1 MNLRSPGAVARL
13 AVALGLTVFIL
24 WKSDPRA
31 AGQALAD
38 ADWRWV
44 AAAVALV
51 LVDRA
56 LMAWRWLLLLRPVA
70 AGAALTLGVVLRI
83 FFVSTFVGTFL
94 PASVGG
100 DAVRAVSLS
109 RHGVA
114 MADSVA
120 SVLVD
125 RVFGTL
131 SILLVAALAVWFA
144 PAGVPDWLAPGTVAL
159 AAFAVAGVAVGLFHP
174 GAERLTGALLR
185 RLTSG
190 KLLKA
195 GTNLLRSL
203 RRYAHAQTALVSVM
217 GGSIAV
223 QLLRITQAWLLGLA
237 LGITPGFAAYLVY
250 VPVILLV
257 MLLPIT
263 INGIGTSQAAFV
275 WLFAASGVDAADA
288 FALSVLFLALGTV
301 GNLPGGLL
309 YAVGGLHGRTTAA
322 ARTEDLRHF

>member
-13 AVALGLTVFIL
+13 AVALGLTAFIL

-31 AGQALAD
+31 AGQALAT

-44 AAAVALV
+44 GAAIALV
-51 LVDRA
+51 FVDRA

-70 AGAALTLGVVLRI
+70 AGAALTLAPVLRI

-109 RHGVA
+109 RQGVA

-144 PAGVPDWLAPGTVAL
+144 PDGVPTWLAPGTVAL
-159 AAFAVAGVAVGLFHP
+159 AAIAGAGVAIGLFHP

-185 RLTSG
+185 RLASG

-203 RRYAHAQTALVSVM
+203 RRYAHAQGALAGVL

-237 LGITPGFAAYLVY
+237 LGIAPGFTAYLVY
-250 VPVILLV
+250 IPVILLV

-275 WLFAASGVDAADA
+275 WLFAASGVEAADA
-288 FALSVLFLALGTV
+288 FALSVLFLALGTI

-309 YAVGGLHGRTTAA
+309 YAVGGLHGRPAA
-322 ARTEDLRHF
+322 DARVEDLRRL